1 MAVTKLLLSK
11 LGFRAFNYLVRE
23 KENSKIKR
31 VLAFD
36 TIGIMQG
43 AYDYMFNQFKS
54 VWKRAGKQNWID
66 PSGAVHAMN
75 GGRAFNQAILTIIS
89 FSNEDFPRL
98 PGGGYTEEQ
107 ILEALE
113 IARKIHEAMGYKQVF
128 LVAQCDGDGG
138 YLHVH
143 GFVNAVDPVTNK
155 TLVNNDRN
163 YKRFRAISDKV
174 IQDFGMKPLDPE
186 KKNILSPEERAK
198 RKGTIPADKV
208 LFNEVLK
215 DKIYTVMEE
224 GFTSREEYIEKL
236 AAVGVEVEFRQE
248 KKAPEGIVYQMY
260 DEYGEKHRTRKRKG
274 STLGTDFMLQSVEM
288 VIEETKMKEEAN
300 AEEFTEED
308 ARKLRSWTETLNKTP
323 AGGANDMIRN
333 IAQSKID
340 ELEAKRDRAL
350 GISRDESEVKNSPI
364 IEEPKP
370 KKTEKQVTEEIE
382 EKTPVPASRRK
393 KEERKGRRPE
403 DEIHE
408 IPIVKPLRD
417 PDPYYGNGRGTDISW
432 LERFED
438 EKEEHEETA
447 EVAVGTVPIEEPK
460 MSEAQR
466 RKAEER
472 DRARAKFMEAL
483 QSNDAFYQPGGL
495 PDQKDDKSAQ
505 K

>member
-11 LGFRAFNYLVRE
+11 LGLRAFNYLVRE

-43 AYDYMFNQFKS
+43 AYEYMFNQFKS

-66 PSGAVHAMN
+66 SSGAVHAMN

-98 PGGGYTEEQ
+98 PGGGYTNEQ
-107 ILEALE
+107 IQEALE

-143 GFVNAVDPVTNK
+143 GFVNAIDPVTNK
-155 TLVNNDRN
+155 TLVDNDRN

-198 RKGTIPADKV
+198 RDDKIPADKV

-300 AEEFTEED
+300 AEKFTDQD
-308 ARKLRSWTETLNKTP
+308 ARDLRGWRETLSSKD
-323 AGGANDMIRN
+323 ANDMVRN
-333 IAQSKID
+333 FARRKID
-340 ELEAKRDRAL
+340 ELEAKRDKAM
-350 GISRDESEVKNSPI
+350 GISRDESEVKSDPI

-370 KKTEKQVTEEIE
+370 KKTEKQAVEEIE
-382 EKTPVPASRRK
+382 EKTPVPAGRHRT
-393 KEERKGRRPE
+393 EERKGRRPE

-408 IPIVKPLRD
+408 VPVVKPLKD
-417 PDPYYGNGRGTDISW
+417 PDLDCGVRSGYDVPW
-432 LERFED
+432 LERLDD
-438 EKEEHEETA
+438 ETEEQEETA
-447 EVAVGTVPIEEPK
+447 EVAVETVPIEESEISPE
-460 MSEAQR
+460 MSEQER
-466 RKAEER
+466 RKAEVLANYKRLYNQLASREGVILSGGAPMER
-472 DRARAKFMEAL
+472 DE
-483 QSNDAFYQPGGL
+483 Q
-495 PDQKDDKSAQ
+495 QK
-505 K
+505 

>member
-11 LGFRAFNYLVRE
+11 VGFRAFNYLVRE
-23 KENSKIKR
+23 KKNSKTKR

-43 AYDYMFNQFKS
+43 EYDYMFNQFKS

-89 FSNEDFPRL
+89 FSNEDFKRQS
-98 PGGGYTEEQ
+98 GGGYTEEQ
-107 ILEALE
+107 IQKALE

-143 GFVNAVDPVTNK
+143 GFVNAIDPVTNK
-155 TLVNNDRN
+155 TLVDNDRN

-198 RKGTIPADKV
+198 RDGTIPADKV

-236 AAVGVEVEFRQE
+236 AAVGVEVKFRQE

-300 AEEFTEED
+300 AEKFTEKD
-308 ARKLRSWTETLNKTP
+308 ARALRSWRETLSSKD
-323 AGGANDMIRN
+323 ANDMVRN
-333 IAQSKID
+333 IAQRNID
-340 ELEAKRDRAL
+340 ELEAKRDKAM
-350 GISRDESEVKNSPI
+350 GISRDESEVKSDPI

-370 KKTEKQVTEEIE
+370 KKTEKQAVEEIE
-382 EKTPVPASRRK
+382 EKTPVPASRHRT
-393 KEERKGRRPE
+393 EERKGRRPE

-408 IPIVKPLRD
+408 VPVVKPLKD
-417 PDPYYGNGRGTDISW
+417 PDLDYGVRSGYDVPW
-432 LERFED
+432 LERLDD
-438 EKEEHEETA
+438 ETEEQEETA
-447 EVAVGTVPIEEPK
+447 EVAVETVPIEEPK

-472 DRARAKFMEAL
+472 ERARAKFMKAL

-495 PDQKDDKSAQ
+495 PDHKDDKSAQ